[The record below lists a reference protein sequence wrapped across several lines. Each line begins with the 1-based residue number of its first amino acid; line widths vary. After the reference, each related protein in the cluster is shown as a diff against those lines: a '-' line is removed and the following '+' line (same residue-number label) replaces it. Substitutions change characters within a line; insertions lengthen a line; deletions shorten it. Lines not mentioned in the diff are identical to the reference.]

1 VSLPT
6 LQHPPDPEQWGGKA
20 TRLAQLAQAGF
31 AVPAGFVLPTAL
43 QQQSLQGTLWA
54 EIEQAFAQ
62 LPKPVAVRSS
72 ATVEDLHHASFAG
85 QGETILG
92 VQTLSALAT
101 AIQQVWD
108 SLSGERAIHYQQM
121 VGLTGGKMAVLVQSQ
136 VAAKAAGVAFD
147 QDPLDGDGLI
157 IEAVAGLGEQLV
169 SGAVTP
175 QRWEV
180 AYRKDGLQL
189 AQAPSDPILSQE
201 QILKLADLVQQV
213 SAFFGSPQDVEW
225 AWDGAQFWLLQ
236 ARDITT
242 SAESYFSPILS
253 DDSHQWTAAFLNE
266 RFSQPVSPL
275 GWSLIRPHLERF
287 ALREPLTWLGVAS
300 LPEPLTKL
308 WRGQPYSRVLAW
320 QMVYRLFPDWL
331 LPEDAQRYFPQGDVK
346 LRKHPTQP
354 NWGFHLLW
362 NGLKALWQSP
372 LGALPF
378 SNAWAWQ
385 HFERKL
391 THQLANWQADASAP
405 QLLAHLH
412 HSERL
417 TTELLEMHRWS
428 LLYADVSYSLAGK
441 WLGGWREV
449 LAAQTQT
456 VTAQLSRD
464 LQDLAQHAQAI
475 PLAQLSLQSATDSH
489 GLPAPLAQA
498 IQPFLQRYGH
508 RFFSLD
514 IFDPNWSADYAG
526 FCRLLAQQLAQS
538 PAERAKPPARVPV
551 WVRLAGWLLRVQ
563 VFLQLR
569 EAQRF
574 AWQKILAWQRA
585 ALLQLGEIWT
595 VEGRLPFA
603 RAIFGLEWQAV
614 LTGQVDGAV
623 ASARLQELAQLRAQS
638 RLAPGHFY
646 PPFLLG
652 NQPERPVRGQEP
664 HDSLRGQAVS
674 RGMGRGKVRLVRHAG
689 ELATL
694 QSGDVLV
701 TTSPD
706 PAWTVAYPLLAGL
719 VTERGGQLSHG
730 AVVAREFGLPA
741 VFGVA
746 QALEILQDGQWVV
759 VDGTEGVV
767 LISAG

>member
-1 VSLPT
+1 MARWRFWCNRKWR
-6 LQHPPDPEQWGGKA
+6 HKW
-20 TRLAQLAQAGF
+20 R
-31 AVPAGFVLPTAL
+31 
-43 QQQSLQGTLWA
+43 
-54 EIEQAFAQ
+54 AFA
-62 LPKPVAVRSS
+62 
-72 ATVEDLHHASFAG
+72 
-85 QGETILG
+85 
-92 VQTLSALAT
+92 
-101 AIQQVWD
+101 
-108 SLSGERAIHYQQM
+108 
-121 VGLTGGKMAVLVQSQ
+121 
-136 VAAKAAGVAFD
+136 

-189 AQAPSDPILSQE
+189 AQVPSPPMLSQK
-201 QILKLADLVQQV
+201 QILMLAEMVQRV

-242 SAESYFSPILS
+242 SAESYFSPILP

-287 ALREPLTWLGVAS
+287 ALHEPLTWLGVSS

-331 LPEDAQRYFPQGDVK
+331 LPEDAQRYFPNRDVQMRK
-346 LRKHPTQP
+346 LPTQP
-354 NWGFHLLW
+354 NWGLHLLW
-362 NGLKALWQSP
+362 GGLKAVWQSP

-378 SNAWAWQ
+378 SNPWAWQ
-385 HFERKL
+385 HFEGKL
-391 THQLANWQADASAP
+391 TRTLAGWQADTTAEN
-405 QLLAHLH
+405 LLAHLRQ
-412 HSERL
+412 SERL
-417 TTELLEMHRWS
+417 TTELLELHRWS

-441 WLGGWREV
+441 WLGNWREV
-449 LAAQTQT
+449 LAAHTQT
-456 VTAQLSRD
+456 VTAQLSRE
-464 LQDLAQHAQAI
+464 LQDLAQYAQTI
-475 PLAQLSLQSATDSH
+475 PLAHIALQSATDWQ

-498 IQPFLQRYGH
+498 IHPFLQRYGH

-514 IFDPNWSADYAG
+514 IFDPNWSADFAG
-526 FCRLLAQQLAQS
+526 FCRLLAQQVAHARTAQVKT
-538 PAERAKPPARVPV
+538 PERVPAWV
-551 WVRLAGWLLRVQ
+551 WLAGWLLRVQ

-585 ALLQLGEIWT
+585 ALLRLGEVWAQ
-595 VEGRLPFA
+595 EGKLPEA

-614 LTGQVDGAV
+614 LAGQVDGAA
-623 ASARLQELAQLRAQS
+623 ASIRLQELAQLREQAV
-638 RLAPGHFY
+638 LAPGLFY
-646 PPFLLG
+646 PPFLRG
-652 NQPERPVRGQEP
+652 NLPEHLPSVNGAGGR
-664 HDSLRGQAVS
+664 LKGQAVS
-674 RGMGRGKVRLVRHAG
+674 RGMGRGRVRLVRHAG
-689 ELATL
+689 ELASL
-694 QSGDVLV
+694 QVGDVLV

-741 VFGVA
+741 VFGIV
-746 QALEILQDGQWVV
+746 QALEILQDGQVVV
-759 VDGTEGVV
+759 VDGSEGVV
-767 LISAG
+767 LISAE